1 MIVACPEC
9 SARFRLGENRFV
21 GKKRL
26 TLRCARCRNVFQ
38 VNVAASPSAD
48 APERSFVR
56 VLVAHGDPQLCTTIE
71 EVLRHSGMD
80 CRSCS
85 DGEQALS
92 LMAQKA
98 PHVIVLDV
106 ALPGLYAFE
115 AVEKIRCRPGL
126 EKVKILLV
134 SSVYNK
140 TAYKR
145 TPVSLYGAD
154 DYIEKHHIP
163 GDLVV
168 KISQLLRR
176 ETDLPLAG
184 EPSDDAG
191 KKPQDPYDPAPFI
204 ERIKERILHL
214 EEQEGGE
221 TEEEKARR
229 FARLIVADIALY
241 SQPKVDEGISLG
253 TFFEILA
260 PEIAEGR
267 RLFEE
272 RFGSAASPQDDF
284 LQEAFRDFVASR
296 HKEFLA

>member
-9 SARFRLGENRFV
+9 SARFRLGENRFA

-26 TLRCARCRNVFQ
+26 TLRCARCRNVFT
-38 VNVAASPSAD
+38 VDVSASPGAEGID
-48 APERSFVR
+48 RSFVR
-56 VLVAHGDPQLCTTIE
+56 VLMAHGDPQLCTTIE

-80 CRSCS
+80 CRSCT

-92 LMAQKA
+92 LMAQEA
-98 PHVIVLDV
+98 PDVLVLDV

-115 AVEKIRCRPGL
+115 AVEKIRRLPGL

-163 GDLVV
+163 GDLVD
-168 KISQLLRR
+168 KISQLLTS
-176 ETDLPLAG
+176 EAAVPTAVEPGDSTGAEHKSPLA
-184 EPSDDAG
+184 
-191 KKPQDPYDPAPFI
+191 PASFV
-204 ERIKERILHL
+204 ERMKERILHL
-214 EEQEGGE
+214 EELEGGE

-229 FARLIVADIALY
+229 FARIIVADIALY
-241 SQPKVDEGISLG
+241 SQPKVDEGIRLG
-253 TFFEILA
+253 TFFETLA

-272 RFGSAASPQDDF
+272 RFGSIAALQDDF
-284 LQEAFRDFVASR
+284 LQEAFRDLVASR
-296 HKEFLA
+296 HKELHA